1 MFRKLDVAKLEQT
14 KSSVARG
21 IRGRIAEQYPQLEDE
36 DVLDELIPKK
46 CVMTIAKTAE
56 KNAVIVVD
64 GAPLF
69 FQLRDG
75 PYFPT
80 LKVLHRYPDMMPK
93 LRVDKGAIKF
103 VFQGANIMCPGLT
116 SPGAQIHDEVEED
129 TPVAIYAEDKTHAL
143 AVGITKMSAF
153 TSRATSQV
161 RRARGV
167 EKNVCSFGILHGRLR
182 GVHPP
187 QTRVFLPVLLL
198 PHGER
203 QVLVLDHVLDLL
215 LHGCLLY
222 TSPSPRD

>member
-46 CVMTIAKTAE
+46 SVMTIAKTAE
-56 KNAVIVVD
+56 KNAVIVAD
-64 GAPLF
+64 GAPLL

-80 LKVLHRYPDMMPK
+80 LKTLHKYPDMMPK

-116 SPGAQIHDEVEED
+116 SPGAQMHDEVEED

-143 AVGITKMSAF
+143 AVGITKMSTKDIAK
-153 TSRATSQV
+153 V
-161 RRARGV
+161 NKGIGV
-167 EKNVCSFGILHGRLR
+167 DT
-182 GVHPP
+182 VHHLNDGLWG
-187 QTRVFLPVLLL
+187 TDRI
-198 PHGER
+198 E
-203 QVLVLDHVLDLL
+203 
-215 LHGCLLY
+215 
-222 TSPSPRD
+222 S